1 MLHFLPAPLRGL
13 LASLLLG
20 ANIAFWASLLFPL
33 TLLKLLL
40 PFTRIRL
47 ALGRALAWI
56 AEGWISCNKC
66 WMDLVQRTRWHVSGG
81 ERLQRTGSYLIT
93 SNHQSW
99 VDILVLQYQLNRRI
113 PLMRFFLKKELLYVP
128 VMGLAWWALDFPF
141 MQRHSKAYLARHPEQ
156 RGKDL
161 QTTRQACARFSRI
174 PVAITNFLEG
184 SRFTQAGHDAQQSPY
199 RHLLKPRAGGI
210 AFVIDAMGEQLRTL
224 VNVTIHYPDGR
235 PSFWD
240 LLCGRVKQVVVRLE
254 ELDIPRQFIGRNY
267 EQDAQY
273 RAEFQLWV
281 NQLWQRKDALL
292 GQLQQQFPARSA
304 SAGGKG

>member
-1 MLHFLPAPLRGL
+1 MLHILPPTLRGI
-13 LASLLLG
+13 LASTLLG
-20 ANIAFWASLLFPL
+20 ANIAFWAALLFLL
-33 TLLKLLL
+33 TLIKLLL
-40 PFTRIRL
+40 PVQRIRL

-56 AEGWISCNKC
+56 GEGWISCNKA
-66 WMDLVQRTRWHVSGG
+66 WMDMVQRTRWHVSGG
-81 ERLQRTGSYLIT
+81 ERLRKDASYLIT

-113 PLMRFFLKKELLYVP
+113 PLMRFFLKKELLFVP

-141 MQRHSKAYLARHPEQ
+141 MKRYSKAYLAKHPEK

-161 QTTRQACARFSRI
+161 ETTRKACAKFRQI

-184 SRFTQAGHDAQQSPY
+184 TRFTQAGHDAQQSPF

-210 AFVIDAMGEQLRTL
+210 AFVIDAMGEQLKTL

-240 LLCGRVKQVVVRLE
+240 LLCGRMKQVVVRLE
-254 ELDIPRQFIGRNY
+254 EIQIPRQFLGRNY

-273 RAEFQLWV
+273 RAEFQRWV
-281 NQLWQRKDALL
+281 NQLWEGKDALL
-292 GQLQQQFPARSA
+292 AQLHQQFPASRKA
-304 SAGGKG
+304 